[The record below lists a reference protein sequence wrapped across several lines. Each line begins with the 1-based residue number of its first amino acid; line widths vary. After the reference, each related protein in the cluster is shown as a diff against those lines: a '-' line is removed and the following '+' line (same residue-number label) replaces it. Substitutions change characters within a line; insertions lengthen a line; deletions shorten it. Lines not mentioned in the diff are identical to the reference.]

1 MLKTLNRI
9 REIRVQ
15 VLTVSFISLI
25 FISLAA
31 YSQPQTMELNQV
43 WIDRQSEILN
53 ITCYLDILDVQ
64 QQRVADILPTELSI
78 LIGGVALQ
86 VEEVVPFEE
95 TGEGVAYTVM
105 LDVSGTMKGNPF
117 AQAVKGVGQMIE
129 HLRQQ
134 DFMSLYIFGDTVE
147 CLSDFTND
155 KAKLLAAFQGKEAN
169 ANITA
174 LYKAIF
180 QARKANQR
188 IDSILP
194 RRRAMVIMSDGKDE
208 GSGITIDDLS
218 NEMMRIEIPV
228 FSMGFTKIDEIY
240 LENMERL
247 STLTNGLYVRVQKEE
262 DFPSQFER
270 IQQVIMR
277 PYRVS
282 MHAPYKTPAGL
293 TRIKVDVSRAERTI
307 TSERSLLVPDP
318 PPPVEEGEE
327 EAADGMV
334 SLVIL
339 PLEAAQAGAKWRV
352 GDGDWLSSGEISA
365 PLEPGIYQIA
375 FAGVGR
381 WMTPQSQE
389 VEIKAGETV
398 SIESAAFVSQP
409 LIHWIIDR
417 CFYWAKMPIVYIS
430 LIGIALLLLL
440 LLLLVI
446 FVRNRQDKPNESETE
461 WEDTLPV
468 DTESKRILDTI
479 ENLPDSG
486 NPMGTFP
493 YRPPDVSTGIL
504 GGEVPQDVP
513 RQPKVKVELVI
524 IEGPDKDKRYRY
536 NIGTPP
542 LKIGRSPACELRLS
556 DQAVSDLHCE
566 LSADGEHVY
575 VTDKGSRNGTIVNG
589 INARGKSMLRDKD
602 TFALGTTH
610 IRVLL

>member
-1 MLKTLNRI
+1 MQKTKSRT
-9 REIRVQ
+9 REMRAQ
-15 VLTVSFISLI
+15 VLTVFLISLT
-25 FISLAA
+25 FVGLAA
-31 YSQPQTMELNQV
+31 HSQPQTMELNQV
-43 WIDRQSEILN
+43 WIDRQQEILN
-53 ITCYLDILDVQ
+53 ITCYLDILDAQ
-64 QQRVADILPTELSI
+64 HQRVAGILPTELSI
-78 LIGGVALQ
+78 LLGGVALQ
-86 VEEVVPFEE
+86 VEQAVPFEE

-105 LDVSGTMKGNPF
+105 LDVSGTMNGNPF
-117 AQAVKGVGQMIE
+117 SQAVKGVGQMIE

-169 ANITA
+169 ANTTA

-240 LENMERL
+240 LENMVRL

-262 DFPSQFER
+262 DFPGQFER

-277 PYRVS
+277 PYRVI
-282 MHAPYKTPAGL
+282 MHAPHETPGGL

-318 PPPVEEGEE
+318 PLPVKEGEE

-334 SLVIL
+334 SLVVL

-352 GDGDWLSSGEISA
+352 GDGDWLSSGEISP
-365 PLEPGIYQIA
+365 PLKPGIYQIV
-375 FAGVGR
+375 FSGEGR
-381 WMTPQSQE
+381 WMAPQPQE

-398 SIESAAFVSQP
+398 SIESVTFANRP
-409 LIHWIIDR
+409 LINWIIYR
-417 CFYWAKMPIVYIS
+417 CFHWVKMPIVYIS
-430 LIGIALLLLL
+430 LIGAALLLLL
-440 LLLLVI
+440 LLLLLI
-446 FVRNRQDKPNESETE
+446 FLRGRRDEPDESEK
-461 WEDTLPV
+461 WEDTLPL
-468 DTESKRILDTI
+468 DTESQSVLDTI
-479 ENLPDSG
+479 ENLSDSG
-486 NPMGTFP
+486 NPLGAFP

-504 GGEVPQDVP
+504 GGEVPQDAP

-524 IEGPDKDKRYRY
+524 IDGPDKDKRYRY
-536 NIGTPP
+536 SIGIPP
-542 LKIGRSPACELRLS
+542 LKIGRGAACELRLS

-575 VTDKGSRNGTIVNG
+575 VTDKGSRNGTVVNG

-602 TFALGTTH
+602 TFALGATH